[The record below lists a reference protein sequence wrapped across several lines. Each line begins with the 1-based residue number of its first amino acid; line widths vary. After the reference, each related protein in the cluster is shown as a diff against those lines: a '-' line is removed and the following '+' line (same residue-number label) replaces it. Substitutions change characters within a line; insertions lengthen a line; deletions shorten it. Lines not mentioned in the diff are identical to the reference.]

1 MKTIRR
7 GDRGAEVLALQAVL
21 NSQGF
26 TGVSG
31 DQPIEVDG
39 VFGPDTEQAVKKCQ
53 LRSTAYG
60 WRLEVD
66 GICGPATWASLITER

>member
-1 MKTIRR
+1 MKTVKR

-21 NSQGF
+21 NSQGI

-31 DQPIEVDG
+31 DLPIEIDG
-39 VFGPDTEQAVKKCQ
+39 VFGPDTESALKKAQ

-60 WRLEVD
+60 WKLEVD
-66 GICGPATWASLITER
+66 GICGPETWRSLITER